1 VSEDVIE
8 ESALCLACGLCCTGA
23 LHRAVE
29 VKPEHVTLVR
39 SLGLA
44 VEEVEVNG
52 KQAFR
57 QPCPLYLADSCS
69 VYDRRPPSC
78 REFRCAL
85 LRKYADGRVDLE
97 TAIALAREA
106 RSLIDQ
112 GAARPLAPHE
122 TGPEAM
128 LRAATLDVLVK
139 RHFRE

>member
-1 VSEDVIE
+1 MEQ

-44 VEEVEVNG
+44 VEEVDG
-52 KQAFR
+52 AQAFR
-57 QPCPLYLADSCS
+57 QPCPLYLADRCS

-78 REFRCAL
+78 QEFRCAL

-97 TAIALAREA
+97 TATAVAREA

-128 LRAATLDVLVK
+128 LRAAALDVLLTK
-139 RHFRE
+139 HFRE